1 MGMCVIGGA
10 LGSLA
15 LRSLG
20 EVGDAVEGG
29 GAYLLSLIYKMRFE
43 GFYRAAHWKIT
54 VSMLFKWNFES
65 SYLPLEIT
73 NWERLL
79 LHESIELDIASEI

>member
-43 GFYRAAHWKIT
+43 GF
-54 VSMLFKWNFES
+54 
-65 SYLPLEIT
+65 
-73 NWERLL
+73 
-79 LHESIELDIASEI
+79 